1 MLRITNNR
9 LRAINN
15 QIETIK
21 MKLIKIGLM
30 RPGSLTKQVNR
41 RLASG
46 KTLEYWQLSYT
57 HKMKSKTEYV
67 RPEMLKKTKDQIKEF
82 KQFKTLVEK
91 WIELAIEQAKL
102 TADEEKKRDK
112 NS

>member
-1 MLRITNNR
+1 
-9 LRAINN
+9 
-15 QIETIK
+15 
-21 MKLIKIGLM
+21 
-30 RPGSLTKQVNR
+30 
-41 RLASG
+41 
-46 KTLEYWQLSYT
+46 
-57 HKMKSKTEYV
+57 MKSKTEYV
-67 RPEMLKKTKDQIKEF
+67 RPEMLKKTKEQIKEF